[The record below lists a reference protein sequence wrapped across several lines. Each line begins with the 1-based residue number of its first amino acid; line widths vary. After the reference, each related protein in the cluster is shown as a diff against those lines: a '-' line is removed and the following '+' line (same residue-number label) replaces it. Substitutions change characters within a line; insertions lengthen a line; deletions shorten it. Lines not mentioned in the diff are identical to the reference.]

1 MTTNNNAFQP
11 EPLLLDA
18 LLLANFSTTRE
29 KLCRWMDKN
38 NALLMNQI
46 TNALLHQQHLPM
58 PASTAVSAMNNALPL
73 DALLQAALHLWPLF
87 KINRYKA
94 WSKILCSALLVSTK
108 ATTTTT
114 TMKKKKEIAMQIMLW
129 LLLRTMP
136 FCWTPCAKFYVVFP
150 WIPFPWMPF
159 ALVSSMEKINSKY
172 WFVKQPKHWTY
183 YREWSSSN
191 IFICGGRRRGIGKP
205 NY

>member
-73 DALLQAALHLWPLF
+73 DALLQAALHL
-87 KINRYKA
+87 
-94 WSKILCSALLVSTK
+94 
-108 ATTTTT
+108 
-114 TMKKKKEIAMQIMLW
+114 
-129 LLLRTMP
+129 
-136 FCWTPCAKFYVVFP
+136 
-150 WIPFPWMPF
+150 
-159 ALVSSMEKINSKY
+159 
-172 WFVKQPKHWTY
+172 
-183 YREWSSSN
+183 
-191 IFICGGRRRGIGKP
+191 
-205 NY
+205 